1 MFLNILGME
10 GHKVSFL
17 NPEAYYGML
26 QELYIEDEEIDLSSD
41 FEARATL
48 VKLKRL
54 EKDILK
60 LRREITTDMRTIR
73 SIYLDESI
81 IEKPKVL
88 GLFRL
93 GKKLSHTEKR
103 KKLLH
108 ERKRALMPYEEIIVL
123 IDEYLEQIEDLRK
136 YIEREALET
145 YTLSEPSKLTE
156 ISKNENNL

>member
-1 MFLNILGME
+1 ME
-10 GHKVSFL
+10 GRQITFL
-17 NPEAYYGML
+17 DPETYYGRL
-26 QELYIEDEEIDLSSD
+26 QELYIDDDEVDLSSD

-54 EKDILK
+54 QKDILK

-73 SIYLDESI
+73 TIYLDESI
-81 IEKPKVL
+81 IEKPKIL
-88 GLFRL
+88 GLFSI

-108 ERKRALMPYEEIIVL
+108 ERKRALIPYEEIIAL
-123 IDEYLEQIEDLRK
+123 IDDYIEQIEDLKK

-145 YTLSEPSKLTE
+145 YTLHEYSKV
-156 ISKNENNL
+156 SKDEK

>member
-1 MFLNILGME
+1 MTF
-10 GHKVSFL
+10 SD
-17 NPEAYYGML
+17 PEIYYGKL
-26 QELYIEDEEIDLSSD
+26 QELYIEDDEIDISSD

-54 EKDILK
+54 EKDVLK

-73 SIYLDESI
+73 TMYLDESI
-81 IEKPKVL
+81 IEKPKIL
-88 GLFRL
+88 GLFTL

-108 ERKRALMPYEEIIVL
+108 ERKRSLMPYEEIITL
-123 IDEYLEQIEDLRK
+123 IDDYIEQIEDLRK

-145 YTLSEPSKLTE
+145 YAISEPSKVTKV
-156 ISKNENNL
+156 SKNKE

>member
-1 MFLNILGME
+1 MTF
-10 GHKVSFL
+10 SD
-17 NPEAYYGML
+17 PEIYYGKL
-26 QELYIEDEEIDLSSD
+26 QELYIEDDEIDISSD

-54 EKDILK
+54 EKDVLK

-73 SIYLDESI
+73 TLYLDESI
-81 IEKPKVL
+81 IEKPKIL
-88 GLFRL
+88 GLFTL

-108 ERKRALMPYEEIIVL
+108 ERKRALMPYEEIITL
-123 IDEYLEQIEDLRK
+123 IDDYIKQIEDLRK

-145 YTLSEPSKLTE
+145 YAIPEPSKVNKV
-156 ISKNENNL
+156 SKNEK

>member
-1 MFLNILGME
+1 MFLNLLGME
-10 GHKVSFL
+10 GHKLTFL
-17 NPEAYYGML
+17 DPEVYYGRL
-26 QELYIEDEEIDLSSD
+26 QELYIEDDEIDLSSD
-41 FEARATL
+41 FEARSTL

-60 LRREITTDMRTIR
+60 LRGQITTDMRTIR
-73 SIYLDESI
+73 SLYLNESI

-123 IDEYLEQIEDLRK
+123 IDEYIGQIEDLRK

-145 YTLSEPSKLTE
+145 YTISEPSKLTE
-156 ISKNENNL
+156 VSKNENNP

>member
-1 MFLNILGME
+1 ME
-10 GHKVSFL
+10 GRQITFL
-17 NPEAYYGML
+17 DPETYYGML
-26 QELYIEDEEIDLSSD
+26 QELYIDDDEVDLSSD

-54 EKDILK
+54 QKDILK

-73 SIYLDESI
+73 TIYLDESI
-81 IEKPKVL
+81 IEKPKIL
-88 GLFRL
+88 GLFSI

-108 ERKRALMPYEEIIVL
+108 ERKRALIPYEEIIAL
-123 IDEYLEQIEDLRK
+123 IDDYIEQIEDLKK

-145 YTLSEPSKLTE
+145 YTLHEYSKV
-156 ISKNENNL
+156 SKDEK